1 MKIQCLL
8 VVLCLA
14 SANLVE
20 SSSIMQN
27 RGLRLRSQKSLD
39 VKTLVSTP
47 NSTTTESPGQTE
59 GQGSPDIVEQTARW
73 SGVSNINVEFTL
85 LCAIVWVLMLGSA
98 PILTYKYGHKELTT
112 SAMVLSA
119 LMWVALFGGLYLFTN
134 IILFNSPHFD
144 KVRSLTIIE
153 CTYFMTQVITTV
165 GYGDI
170 TPAYPRGQVFVGAYV
185 TLSFFVIAL
194 LMSEMQEIVMGK
206 VLKYKQDL
214 EQSLGERLR
223 LRREAAAAAV
233 ASGNE
238 EGLDAADAAP
248 SSNILEK
255 STATTHFSLRPLKPP
270 VDGLISAVAIFAGVA
285 LIWVLFFHFYPGEN
299 KAWLEAIYMSLITL
313 TTVGFGAI
321 TPVTEGGMLFA
332 AFFMFIGTSALLN
345 VVQTFA
351 TFILEMNQ
359 YEAWSPKQFKADMKK
374 HGDLLGK
381 PKDLSEDKFLILT
394 LLQRKM
400 VTEDQIDAIKA
411 SYITMTGSQGKVSM
425 KSIASNVHAQE
436 DDDSVSEADRSR
448 PSSRCASAR

>member
-27 RGLRLRSQKSLD
+27 RGLKLRSQKSLD

-98 PILTYKYGHKELTT
+98 PILTYKYGQKELTT

-194 LMSEMQEIVMGK
+194 LMSEMQEIVMEK
-206 VLKYKQDL
+206 VVKYKQDL
-214 EQSLGERLR
+214 EQRLGERLR
-223 LRREAAAAAV
+223 LRREAAAAA
-233 ASGNE
+233 AAAGNE
-238 EGLDAADAAP
+238 EGLGAAP
-248 SSNILEK
+248 SSSVLDK
-255 STATTHFSLRPLKPP
+255 SISSPKCGLRPLKPP
-270 VDGLISAVAIFAGVA
+270 MDGLISAVAIFAGVA

-332 AFFMFIGTSALLN
+332 SFFMFIGTSALLN

-374 HGDLLGK
+374 HHDLIGN

-425 KSIASNVHAQE
+425 KSIASNVHAEE
-436 DDDSVSEADRSR
+436 DDDSVSEADK
-448 PSSRCASAR
+448 SSRGASAR

>member
-1 MKIQCLL
+1 MKIQCLF

-14 SANLVE
+14 SASLVE
-20 SSSIMQN
+20 SSSIAQN

-39 VKTLVSTP
+39 VKTLVSKP
-47 NSTTTESPGQTE
+47 NSSTTESPGQKE
-59 GQGSPDIVEQTARW
+59 GQGSPDIVTQTARW

-85 LCAIVWVLMLGSA
+85 LCAVVWVLMLGSA

-134 IILFNSPHFD
+134 IIVFNSPHFD

-170 TPAYPRGQVFVGAYV
+170 TPAHPRGQVFVGAYV

-194 LMSEMQEIVMGK
+194 LMSEMQAIVMEK

-214 EQSLGERLR
+214 EHRLGERLR
-223 LRREAAAAAV
+223 LRKEAKAAAAAS
-233 ASGNE
+233 ANE
-238 EGLDAADAAP
+238 EGIDAAP
-248 SSNILEK
+248 SSHVLEK
-255 STATTHFSLRPLKPP
+255 GAASANFGLRPSRPP
-270 VDGLISAVAIFAGVA
+270 VDGLIRAVAIFAGVA
-285 LIWVLFFHFYPGEN
+285 IIWVLFFHFYPGEN

-374 HGDLLGK
+374 HCDLLGK

-425 KSIASNVHAQE
+425 KSIASNVHAEE
-436 DDDSVSEADRSR
+436 DDDSVSEAHSSR
-448 PSSRCASAR
+448 PSSRLASAR

>member
-1 MKIQCLL
+1 
-8 VVLCLA
+8 
-14 SANLVE
+14 
-20 SSSIMQN
+20 
-27 RGLRLRSQKSLD
+27 
-39 VKTLVSTP
+39 
-47 NSTTTESPGQTE
+47 
-59 GQGSPDIVEQTARW
+59 
-73 SGVSNINVEFTL
+73 
-85 LCAIVWVLMLGSA
+85 
-98 PILTYKYGHKELTT
+98 
-112 SAMVLSA
+112 MVLSA
-119 LMWVALFGGLYLFTN
+119 LMWAALFGGLYLFTN

-194 LMSEMQEIVMGK
+194 LMAEMQEIVMDT
-206 VLKYKQDL
+206 VLKYKQNL
-214 EQSLGERLR
+214 EHRLGERLR
-223 LRREAAAAAV
+223 LRREAAAAEA
-233 ASGNE
+233 ASANE
-238 EGLDAADAAP
+238 EGLDAAP
-248 SSNILEK
+248 SSHVLEK
-255 STATTHFSLRPLKPP
+255 SACASFGLRPLKPP
-270 VDGLISAVAIFAGVA
+270 MDDLISAVAIFAGVA
-285 LIWVLFFHFYPGEN
+285 IIWVLFFHFYPGEN

-345 VVQTFA
+345 VVRTFA

-374 HGDLLGK
+374 HCDLLGK

-425 KSIASNVHAQE
+425 KSIASNVHAEE

>member
-27 RGLRLRSQKSLD
+27 RGLKLRSQKSLD

-98 PILTYKYGHKELTT
+98 PILTYKYGQKELTT

-194 LMSEMQEIVMGK
+194 LMSEMQEIVMEK
-206 VLKYKQDL
+206 VVKYKQDL
-214 EQSLGERLR
+214 ERRLGESLR
-223 LRREAAAAAV
+223 LRREAAAAA
-233 ASGNE
+233 AAAGNE
-238 EGLDAADAAP
+238 EGLGAAP
-248 SSNILEK
+248 SSSVLDKSISSPNIGLK
-255 STATTHFSLRPLKPP
+255 PLKPP
-270 VDGLISAVAIFAGVA
+270 MDGLISAVAIFAGVA

-332 AFFMFIGTSALLN
+332 SFFMFIGTSALLN

-374 HGDLLGK
+374 HHDLIGN

-425 KSIASNVHAQE
+425 KSIASNVHAEE
-436 DDDSVSEADRSR
+436 DDDSVSEADK
-448 PSSRCASAR
+448 SSRVASAR